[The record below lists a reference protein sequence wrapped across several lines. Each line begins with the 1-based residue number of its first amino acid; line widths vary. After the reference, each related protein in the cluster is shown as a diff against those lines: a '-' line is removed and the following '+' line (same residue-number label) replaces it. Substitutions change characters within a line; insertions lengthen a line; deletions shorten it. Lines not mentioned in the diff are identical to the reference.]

1 MGYFD
6 SFLALFGS
14 SRLFNVYSDTKRVE
28 VKILMQALL
37 ATGVTSYILG
47 IVLNMDNWRSGVLF
61 VLGAAF
67 MLVRI
72 CVYTAR
78 AIHDYRVKKWEFE
91 QKKKESIK

>member
-1 MGYFD
+1 
-6 SFLALFGS
+6 
-14 SRLFNVYSDTKRVE
+14 
-28 VKILMQALL
+28 MQALL

-91 QKKKESIK
+91 QKKKESVK